1 MLSKQTTLYY
11 VFHVLWI
18 YIAVH
23 SRFIGCPH
31 RQRCHYRI
39 VGCPDASVGIREL
52 REGFPCG
59 LSPVSL
65 AVELWRARSP
75 KASMQWRS

>member
-1 MLSKQTTLYY
+1 MLSAQTPPCD
-11 VFHVLWI
+11 VCHILWI

-39 VGCPDASVGIREL
+39 VGCPNASVGIREL

-59 LSPVSL
+59 L
-65 AVELWRARSP
+65 
-75 KASMQWRS
+75 